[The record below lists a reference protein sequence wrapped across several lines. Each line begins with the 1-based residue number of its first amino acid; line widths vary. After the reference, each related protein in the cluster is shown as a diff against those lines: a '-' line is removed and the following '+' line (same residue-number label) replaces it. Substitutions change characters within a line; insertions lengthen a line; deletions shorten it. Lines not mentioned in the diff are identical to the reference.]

1 MKGVSR
7 FVQLIEGTRQ
17 SLRPLHCHSIFGHH
31 SSDFVTSI
39 RQSHSSGALTTSKTI
54 SIDEIRFESDELT
67 VAAVRPYFL
76 SKHPVVVRQAM
87 MAAPAVQNWK
97 DWSYIERKVD
107 LEAICHVEI
116 GGGNYSRSSNQRAEI
131 RLGDYLAYLRLFE
144 ERYGR
149 SGGTQPANE
158 DLVYLAQNDL
168 VEGLDLDFDL
178 PAVVS
183 KLGEGRL
190 YSVMMW
196 IGPYGCSS
204 PLHFD
209 PLDNALMQ
217 FVGVKKVLL
226 YPPDASV
233 YAGEEGN
240 QSNTSPINFEEPL
253 DLIKFPLLATLP
265 PPIMCTLMPGDL
277 LYIPQTWWHQVRTIE
292 TSLSVN
298 AWWR

>member
-1 MKGVSR
+1 MKGLLR
-7 FVQLIEGTRQ
+7 FVHHISVPTQ
-17 SLRPLHCHSIFGHH
+17 SLRPRRCHHIFGYL
-31 SSDFVTSI
+31 SSDF
-39 RQSHSSGALTTSKTI
+39 LTLTRYNSNDCSTNGTI
-54 SIDEIRFESDELT
+54 SIDEIRFDSDELT
-67 VAAVRPYFL
+67 EAAVRPYFL

-87 MAAPAVQNWK
+87 IAAPAVQNWN
-97 DWSYIERKVD
+97 DWSYFEQKVD
-107 LEAICHVEI
+107 LGAVCHAEI
-116 GGGNYSRSSNQRAEI
+116 GGGNYSRSSDQRAEI
-131 RLGDYLAYLRLFE
+131 RFGDYLAYLRLFE

-149 SGGTQPANE
+149 SGGTPPPND

-168 VEGLDLDFDL
+168 VKGLDLDFDL
-178 PAVVS
+178 PSLVS
-183 KLGEGRL
+183 KLGEGKL

-226 YPPDASV
+226 FPPEATV
-233 YAGEEGN
+233 YAGEDGN

-253 DLIKFPLLATLP
+253 DLVKFPLLATLP
-265 PPIMCTLMPGDL
+265 PPIACTLTPGDL
-277 LYIPQTWWHQVRTIE
+277 LYIPRRWWHQVRTIE

>member
-1 MKGVSR
+1 MKGLLR
-7 FVQLIEGTRQ
+7 FVHHISVPTQ
-17 SLRPLHCHSIFGHH
+17 SLRPRRCHHIFGYL
-31 SSDFVTSI
+31 SSDF
-39 RQSHSSGALTTSKTI
+39 LTLTRYNSNDCSTNGTI
-54 SIDEIRFESDELT
+54 SIDEIRFDSDELT
-67 VAAVRPYFL
+67 EAAVRPYFL

-87 MAAPAVQNWK
+87 IAAPAVQNWN
-97 DWSYIERKVD
+97 DWSYFEQKVD
-107 LEAICHVEI
+107 LGAVCHVEI
-116 GGGNYSRSSNQRAEI
+116 GGGNYSRSSDQRAEI
-131 RLGDYLAYLRLFE
+131 RLGDYLGYLRLFE

-149 SGGTQPANE
+149 SGGTPPPND

-168 VEGLDLDFDL
+168 VKGLDLDFDL
-178 PAVVS
+178 PSLVS
-183 KLGEGRL
+183 KLGEGKL

-226 YPPDASV
+226 FPPEATV
-233 YAGEEGN
+233 YAGEDGN

-253 DLIKFPLLATLP
+253 DLVKFPLLATLP
-265 PPIMCTLMPGDL
+265 PPIACTLTPGDL
-277 LYIPQTWWHQVRTIE
+277 LYIPRRWWHQVRTIE